1 MVVVVVVVVM
11 TVVVTDGSFLN
22 PLPSIYPRVL
32 EYSTARYGTR

>member
-1 MVVVVVVVVM
+1 VVVVVVM

-32 EYSTARYGTR
+32 EYTYSTARYGTR